1 MKYLTNKILRHRND
15 LDDYN
20 VSANKIHMFIP
31 TDSKRLFDI
40 NKKENINN
48 LSIQYYLQNPI
59 EYKLNNKGF
68 RTPDDF
74 NSEDEGNIFLGC
86 SHTFG
91 IGHDLKNLWSYKLN
105 NIIGGKFWN
114 LAIPG
119 TGVATDFRILLGYY
133 KELKIKNI
141 FHYAPMYPRYEF
153 ITNGM
158 PQNYIIG
165 NFDSQWINTFGNLMS
180 DCLLSDEQCEMNWLV
195 YTNAI
200 RGLAFEMGINY
211 YLIEGDNG
219 WHGNDDDS
227 LQARDLMHHTTEFQH
242 KIYQDFLKLY
252 DENLYKQY
260 SNTQE
265 PIMNIETYIKS
276 QKNSIL

>member
-1 MKYLTNKILRHRND
+1 M
-15 LDDYN
+15 
-20 VSANKIHMFIP
+20 
-31 TDSKRLFDI
+31 
-40 NKKENINN
+40 
-48 LSIQYYLQNPI
+48 
-59 EYKLNNKGF
+59 
-68 RTPDDF
+68 
-74 NSEDEGNIFLGC
+74 
-86 SHTFG
+86 
-91 IGHDLKNLWSYKLN
+91 
-105 NIIGGKFWN
+105 
-114 LAIPG
+114 AIPG